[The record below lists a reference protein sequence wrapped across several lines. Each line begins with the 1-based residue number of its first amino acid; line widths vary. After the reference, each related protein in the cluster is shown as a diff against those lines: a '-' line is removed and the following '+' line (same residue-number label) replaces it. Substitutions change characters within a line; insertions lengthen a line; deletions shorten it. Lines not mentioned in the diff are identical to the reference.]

1 MATITLELP
10 DELAARLRLEPARW
24 PGFVREA
31 VESKLAQL
39 SSAATTPRPLAQEL
53 VDFLATQ
60 PEMGQ
65 IAAFKISAQ
74 AQDRLEELLDKN
86 RETALTAPEQAELDR
101 YFQYRHA
108 LILLKA
114 SARCVLDA
122 HPA

>member
-10 DELAARLRLEPARW
+10 DELAARLRLEPTHW

-39 SSAATTPRPLAQEL
+39 SSIAAAPLLAQEL

-60 PEMGQ
+60 PEMSQ
-65 IAAFKISAQ
+65 IAAFKISAD

-86 RETALTAPEQAELDR
+86 RESTLTAPEQAELDR

>member
-31 VESKLAQL
+31 VEFKLAQL
-39 SSAATTPRPLAQEL
+39 SSIAATPPLAQEL

-60 PEMGQ
+60 PEMSQ
-65 IAAFKISAQ
+65 IAAFKISAD

-86 RETALTAPEQAELDR
+86 RESTLTASEQAELDR

-122 HPA
+122 HLA